1 MNNKFFYIV
10 AASAFLAACSAD
22 DLTDWNEQPGG
33 PGINFGASAPTSDN
47 VSRGGAAY
55 SSQSII
61 LKSDNS
67 ADSLAVYVESNP
79 GFIGERTVSRGT
91 PVTADNFNA
100 FSVSAFYYRDNTVTT
115 PSEFFIETVTRQ
127 ATGDAWSTE
136 TIYYWPTTEGSQ
148 LSFLGVSPSDISTN
162 SAYGVTLDATSESG
176 YSLTYTA
183 PEGAENQPDLMLA
196 VADKQNGHNQ
206 TGYKVPMQF
215 RHLLSQVRFEV
226 GTEMQNGTIN
236 SITLDGI
243 ASQGTYS
250 AASGTTGAW
259 MLTEGATS
267 SYTIDVRAAMSNS
280 TASGTGINRVEQTLM
295 MLPQSLTGATL
306 TISFTKEGATEPTV
320 LTAPLS
326 GQWTLGGSTVYRIN
340 IKPDYTLEFA
350 EAEIPALDAHYEK
363 FEINVNSDKLPGGW
377 TLTSNYPND
386 VFFTSQLSEMQKEG
400 YWIDNKKGE
409 SSVTGTGKQHFY
421 VYVTE
426 NALDANGNL
435 TNTDRNIELIL
446 TPNGV
451 ENAEAVKLP
460 VTQYCPALSADG
472 SLGAERILDP
482 NKYPWGFKFDNVT
495 VTYTYPSAT
504 GVLGGLLLGA
514 YKWLIFDSNFL
525 GPLLGIT
532 KLPDYV
538 VKGSGTTICTFNLG
552 SIQFNEAQSR
562 TDGRSNSW
570 HLYNYDGY
578 SAVNALDSY
587 FGSNPNIVR
596 TITPEGAS
604 FDIVS
609 NYAAF
614 MVLKNCNKFKEEERT
629 QGNTTITVAVLAE
642 ADCVW
647 YLPAS
652 EQYSLIS
659 NVANL
664 TEGTKYWT
672 STSDTGYDNA
682 YTFTAHSTINPPES
696 RMTDYNIVAVR
707 SK

>member
-47 VSRGGAAY
+47 ISRGGAAY

-67 ADSLAVYVESNP
+67 ADSIAVYVESNP
-79 GFIGERTVSRGT
+79 GFINERTVSRGAH
-91 PVTADNFNA
+91 VTADNFNA
-100 FSVSAFYYRDNTVTT
+100 FSVSAFYYRDETVAVPT
-115 PSEFFIETVTRQ
+115 EFFKEKVTRQ
-127 ATGDAWSTE
+127 AGGAWSTE

-148 LSFLGVSPSDISTN
+148 LAFLGVSPSDISVN
-162 SAYGVTLDATSESG
+162 PAYGATLTATSESG

-183 PEGAENQPDLMLA
+183 PSGAENQPDLMLA
-196 VADKQNGHNQ
+196 VAGKQNGHNQ
-206 TGYKVPMQF
+206 TDYKVPMQF
-215 RHLLSQVRFEV
+215 KHILSQVRFEV

-243 ASQGTYS
+243 ASSGTYDG
-250 AASGTTGAW
+250 AAGAW
-259 MLTEGATS
+259 TLVAGATA
-267 SYTIDVRAAMSNS
+267 SYIIDVDAAMSTS

-295 MLPQSLTGATL
+295 MLPQTL
-306 TISFTKEGATEPTV
+306 TADSKLTITFTKDGATEPIV
-320 LTAPLS
+320 LTATLS
-326 GQWTLGGSTVYRIN
+326 GAWALGGSTVYRIN

-350 EAEIPALDAHYEK
+350 ETEIPALDAHYEK
-363 FEINVNSDKLPGGW
+363 FEINVSSDKLPAGW

-409 SSVTGTGKQHFY
+409 SSVTGTGNQHFY

-426 NALDANGNL
+426 NALDASGNL
-435 TNTDRNIELIL
+435 ANTDRNIELIL
-446 TPNGV
+446 TPKGV
-451 ENAEAVKLP
+451 ENPEDVKLS

-472 SLGAERILDP
+472 LLGAERILDP
-482 NKYPWGFKFDNVT
+482 NKYPWGFKFDNVK

-504 GVLGGLLLGA
+504 SILGGALLGF
-514 YKWLIFDSNFL
+514 YRWLIFDSEFL
-525 GPLLGIT
+525 RGWLGIS
-532 KLPDYV
+532 KLPSYV
-538 VKGSGTTICTFNLG
+538 VKGSGTTICTFNLN
-552 SIQFNEAQSR
+552 SIQFNEAQST
-562 TDGRSNSW
+562 TDGKVNSW

-578 SAVNALDSY
+578 SVVNALDSY

-614 MVLKNCNKFKEEERT
+614 MVLKNCNKFREEEKT
-629 QGNTTITVAVLAE
+629 QGGNTVTVAVLAE

-652 EQYSLIS
+652 EQYTLIS

-696 RMTDYNIVAVR
+696 RMTEYNVVAVR